1 MGDEREMIVSN
12 SGPLIHLAKIGR
24 IEILKDIFRK
34 AIIPREVKLEIVDRG
49 KDEGMGDA
57 FLIESEIENG
67 WIVINQRNNGKVKE
81 IAESA
86 GIDIGEASAI
96 MLARRTKCPVLID
109 DLAARR
115 FASGLGLE
123 VVGSIGV
130 LIRYA
135 KLQKIS
141 KNEALG
147 ALDKLALVMWLSL
160 DVYEDARKII
170 EKSDRTNNRK

>member
-12 SGPLIHLAKIGR
+12 SGPLIHLAKVGR
-24 IEILKDIFRK
+24 IKLLKDIFGEV
-34 AIIPREVKLEIVDRG
+34 IIPHEVKLEVVDRG

-67 WIVINQRNNGKVKE
+67 WIVTDKSNDHKVKE

-96 MLARRTKCPVLID
+96 MLARRMKCPVLID

-115 FASGLGLE
+115 FAAGLGLE
-123 VVGSIGV
+123 VIGSIGV
-130 LIRYA
+130 LIRSA

-141 KNEALG
+141 KREAFE
-147 ALDKLALVMWLSL
+147 ALDKLARVMWLSV
-160 DVYEDARKII
+160 DIYEDARMII
-170 EKSDRTNNRK
+170 EKLDRANS

>member
-1 MGDEREMIVSN
+1 MGDELEMIVSN
-12 SGPLIHLAKIGR
+12 SGPLIHLAR
-24 IEILKDIFRK
+24 IDRLKLLKELFGEV
-34 AIIPREVKLEIVDRG
+34 IIPDEVKLEVVDRG
-49 KDEGMGDA
+49 KDEGMADA

-67 WIVINQRNNGKVKE
+67 WIVIDRSNDGRVNE

-96 MLARRTKCPVLID
+96 ALAKKQKYPILMD

-115 FASGLGLE
+115 FAVGLGLT

-130 LIRYA
+130 LMRAA
-135 KLQKIS
+135 KVKILS
-141 KNEALG
+141 KGEALE
-147 ALDKLALVMWLSL
+147 ALDKLARVMWLSI

-170 EKSDRTNNRK
+170 DEL